1 MASDASRCDGG
12 VDMRTFIALD
22 LPNEF
27 IEQVA
32 DLSRQLSSMV
42 RGRFVARSTYHV
54 TLAFLGEIEALEA
67 RRVMDVLDAVCSE
80 APAVELVPDGL
91 GIYGKP
97 VDATLILRLV
107 HERNLMNLAM
117 GVREELR
124 ALGIAYDEKSFE
136 PHVTIARRA
145 RVLPQALSDLV
156 FPAKSASD
164 SVTLY
169 KSELSSEGATYKPLY
184 TVRLG

>member
-1 MASDASRCDGG
+1 
-12 VDMRTFIALD
+12 MRTFIALD
-22 LPNEF
+22 LSNEL

-54 TLAFLGEIEALEA
+54 TLA
-67 RRVMDVLDAVCSE
+67 VLDTAC
-80 APAVELVPDGL
+80 AHAAAIRLVPDGL

-97 VDATLILRLV
+97 VDATLLLKLAHGRD
-107 HERNLMNLAM
+107 LMNLAM
-117 GVREELR
+117 AVREELR
-124 ALGIAYDEKSFE
+124 AQGVSYDEKAFD
-136 PHVTIARRA
+136 PHVTLARRA

-156 FPAKSASD
+156 FPAESSSN

-169 KSELSSEGATYKPLY
+169 KSELSQEGATYKPLY
-184 TVRLG
+184 TVHLG

>member
-1 MASDASRCDGG
+1 
-12 VDMRTFIALD
+12 MRTFIALD
-22 LPNEF
+22 LSNEF

-54 TLAFLGEIEALEA
+54 TLAFLGEVGEAEA
-67 RRVMDVLDAVCSE
+67 RRVMDVLDIATAG
-80 APAVELVPDGL
+80 APAIKVTPDGL
-91 GIYGKP
+91 GIFGKP
-97 VDATLILRLV
+97 VDATLFLKLR
-107 HERNLMNLAM
+107 HARNLMNLALS
-117 GVREELR
+117 VREELR
-124 ALGIAYDEKSFE
+124 ARGVAYDEKAFE
-136 PHVTIARRA
+136 PHVTLARRA
-145 RVLPQALSDLV
+145 RVLPQALSDLS
-156 FPAKSASD
+156 FPSEGVSD